1 MDLSEKFTAQY
12 SAQIEEN
19 NKLRLIN
26 TQKHEENMKLMFD
39 LSLLKAEYEKE
50 KQMRDQF
57 EKQFN
62 EKNKLIEMVDFGF

>member
-1 MDLSEKFTAQY
+1 MDLSEKFTVQY
-12 SAQIEEN
+12 SEQIEEN
-19 NKLRLIN
+19 NKLRLLN

-39 LSLLKAEYEKE
+39 LSLLKAECEKE

-62 EKNKLIEMVDFGF
+62 EKNKLIEMVDFVF